1 MNNKLLLTAALI
13 TSSFAT
19 MAQSNKAF
27 AITGDGNNDF
37 IWMNIRQVDLGTG
50 QVTKTL
56 FERSKTNFV
65 LTDAITKRSV
75 NQASTANGNIFA
87 STDYPTGTYVAA
99 AAYDGKS

>member
-1 MNNKLLLTAALI
+1 MNNKILLTAAFI

-19 MAQSNKAF
+19 IAQSNKAY
-27 AITGDGNNDF
+27 AITGDGNSDY
-37 IWMNIRQVDLGTG
+37 IWMNIRQIDLGTG

-65 LTDAITKRSV
+65 LTDAGTKKTV
-75 NQASTANGNIFA
+75 TQATTANGNIFA

-99 AAYDGKS
+99 